1 MSVYTNK
8 VCVGGG
14 GGGEEKKRDDKF
26 NTEYIEHLVQVM
38 HH

>member
-8 VCVGGG
+8 VCVW
-14 GGGEEKKRDDKF
+14 GGEEKKRDDKF